1 MAEKFCG
8 VSQVLFND
16 INWYFN
22 IDNAEISDDLKS
34 RLREE
39 AEDKARNDII
49 AGCVAGELC
58 FSDYEGRTT
67 YYGWWSF
74 E

>member
-1 MAEKFCG
+1 MAKVVEG
-8 VSQVLFND
+8 NSQVLFHG
-16 INWYFN
+16 ISWHFRTSGE
-22 IDNAEISDDLKS
+22 EISDDLKAN
-34 RLREE
+34 LKEE

-49 AGCVAGELC
+49 AGFIAGELC
-58 FSDYEGRTT
+58 FYDYDSKTT